1 MMSFDP
7 GVSIYKGFNVMLS
20 LSDGEI
26 ENLAAV
32 ARRVRLRLL
41 DIFSACGKGHYG
53 GCYSVTDILVMLYGK
68 VLRVDPARP
77 CWADRDRLILS
88 KGHTNA
94 ALCAVLGHHGF
105 FDEAELATY
114 AETDSRYGMHPD
126 MHCVVGCDM
135 SSGSLGHGLAVGI
148 GMALAGRADGKGYR
162 VYVVLSDGEC
172 NEGSVW
178 EAAMVASHHKLDNM
192 IAIVDRNRL
201 SLDGPTEEILTLEPL
216 AEKWRSFG
224 WHVVAVDGHAEDVA
238 VERALPLADRDP
250 GARDQGRDR
259 GAGDRVQAYVK
270 EIRSTSSEGFSIT
283 IWTACPRRWPIN
295 AKRMYSLSL

>member
-1 MMSFDP
+1 
-7 GVSIYKGFNVMLS
+7 
-20 LSDGEI
+20 
-26 ENLAAV
+26 
-32 ARRVRLRLL
+32 VRLRLL

-224 WHVVAVDGHAEDVA
+224 WSAIEVNGHDFRQLFEGLEQAQRTRGRPTVLVAKTVKGKGVSFMEDNPSFHSGSLTDQQLEIAKAE
-238 VERALPLADRDP
+238 LM
-250 GARDQGRDR
+250 GGGR
-259 GAGDRVQAYVK
+259 
-270 EIRSTSSEGFSIT
+270 
-283 IWTACPRRWPIN
+283 
-295 AKRMYSLSL
+295 

>member
-1 MMSFDP
+1 MMSLDP

-224 WHVVAVDGHAEDVA
+224 WSAIEVNGHDFRQLFEGLEQAQRTRGRPTVLVAKTVKGKGVSFMEDNPSFHSGSLTDQQLEIAKAE
-238 VERALPLADRDP
+238 LM
-250 GARDQGRDR
+250 GGGR
-259 GAGDRVQAYVK
+259 
-270 EIRSTSSEGFSIT
+270 
-283 IWTACPRRWPIN
+283 
-295 AKRMYSLSL
+295 